1 MDAKRLFIATALSML
16 ILWGYG
22 QMYPSPQPNTAAT
35 ATAQQAQVQA
45 ASPLGATSPITVNT
59 DTVQAVIDEKS
70 GDLRGMTLNQYNSAA
85 DEQQKFVLLADGKP
99 LTYIVQS
106 ELVDANG
113 KNWLEGL
120 TFSSV
125 QKNYTLSGDT
135 LEVKL
140 NAQAANGV
148 NIDKVYTFRKNSY
161 LVDVRFDVKNTGS
174 APVQVGTNY
183 QVVRDN
189 SKPEGEGWFMSSYNG
204 PVVYTPDSDE
214 FQKVKYSDLDD
225 DFQTGKDT
233 AEYQRKATGGYVG
246 MIQHYFVSAWIMQP
260 QEGSNICEK
269 AACTVNM
276 KKRSDNLYSSGVNVA
291 PVQVAAGGSQ
301 SFGAQLYAGPQ
312 ITSIL
317 KTVSPKFELTKDYGR
332 VHIFAAPL
340 FALLNW
346 LHSLIH
352 NWGWAIIVLTIIV
365 KAILYPLNNKAYRSM
380 AKMRTVAPKME
391 ALKKQ
396 YGDDKMGLQ
405 QAMMK
410 LYRDEKINPLGG
422 CLPMLVQMPIFIGLY
437 WMIFLSVELR
447 QAPWLGWITDLSRPD
462 PFFILPILMAAT
474 MWFQT
479 TLNPPPSDPTQ
490 AQMMKIMPL
499 MFSVMFFFFPAGLVL
514 YYVVNNLLTIAQ
526 QWHINRQSEKLATE
540 PQVLDKE
547 PAPGKGKG
555 KK

>member
-99 LTYIVQS
+99 LTYIAQS

-120 TFSSV
+120 TFSSA

-140 NAQAANGV
+140 SAQAANGG
-148 NIDKVYTFRKNSY
+148 NIDKVDTFRKNSY

-174 APVQVGTNY
+174 APIQVGTNY

>member
-35 ATAQQAQVQA
+35 ATTQQAQVQA

-99 LTYIVQS
+99 LTYIAQS

-113 KNWLEGL
+113 KNLLEGL
-120 TFSSV
+120 TFSSA

-140 NAQAANGV
+140 SAQAANGV

-174 APVQVGTNY
+174 APIQVGTNY

-214 FQKVKYSDLDD
+214 FQKVTYSDLDD

-291 PVQVAAGGSQ
+291 PVQVGAGGSQ

-346 LHSLIH
+346 LHSLIN

>member
-35 ATAQQAQVQA
+35 ATAPQAQVQA
-45 ASPLGATSPITVNT
+45 ASPLGATNPITVNT

-99 LTYIVQS
+99 LTYIAQS

-113 KNWLEGL
+113 KNWLEGI
-120 TFSSV
+120 TFSSA

-174 APVQVGTNY
+174 APIQVGTNY

-301 SFGAQLYAGPQ
+301 SLGAQLYAGPQ